1 MTQSVERTAET
12 GYARSRGLLP
22 AIGRAGIEVT
32 LIAVLYVF
40 YVVTRTFASTAFAPA
55 RGHALDILTFEK
67 TWRLNFEEWLN
78 DRFFQYDWLG
88 VFGSY
93 WYATTHYVVTLVILI
108 WLYRRSA
115 LQYVTAR
122 RALVLASLA
131 GLTFYLLMPTAPPRL
146 VGSGFHDI
154 LSLHSNIGWW
164 SVNGSAP
171 KGLGNITNELAAFPS
186 LHAGWALWVAIVLV
200 RAGVPRWV
208 QALGFVYAATM
219 AVVIIGTANHWVLD
233 AIVGWLVVLVAFG
246 ATIAWE
252 RKGPALAHEHEYIPP
267 LEEPAS

>member
-1 MTQSVERTAET
+1 MTQSVERTAQV
-12 GYARSRGLLP
+12 GYTRSRGLLP
-22 AIGRAGIEVT
+22 AVGRAGVEIA
-32 LIAVLYVF
+32 LIGALYAF
-40 YVVTRTFASTAFAPA
+40 YCVTRTFASTAFAPA

-67 TWRLNFEEWLN
+67 TWRLNVESWLN

-93 WYATTHYVVTLVILI
+93 WYATLHYAVTLVVLI
-108 WLYRRSA
+108 WLYRRNP
-115 LQYVTAR
+115 LQYLTAR

-146 VGSGFHDI
+146 VDGGFHDI

-164 SVNGSAP
+164 SENGSAP
-171 KGLGNITNELAAFPS
+171 KGLGNVTNELAAFPS

-200 RAGVPRWV
+200 RAGVAKWV

-219 AVVIIGTANHWVLD
+219 AIVIVGTANHWVLD
-233 AIVGWLVVLVAFG
+233 VIVGWLVVLVSFG
-246 ATIAWE
+246 VTIAWE
-252 RKGPALAHEHEYIPP
+252 RKGPMHDGHHDDHLVTADT
-267 LEEPAS
+267 